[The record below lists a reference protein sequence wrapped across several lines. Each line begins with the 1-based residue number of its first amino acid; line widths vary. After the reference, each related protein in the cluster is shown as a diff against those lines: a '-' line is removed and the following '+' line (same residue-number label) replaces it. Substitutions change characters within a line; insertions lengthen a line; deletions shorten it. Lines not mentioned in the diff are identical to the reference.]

1 MLHAKDIEL
10 QNLKESL
17 NEALEKIWSLEQEIK
32 VSSTKLDISS
42 NEKHE
47 MSRELMV
54 LRKAKNQAEQNV
66 SELKEKLRLELS
78 KPR

>member
-1 MLHAKDIEL
+1 MLRAKDIEL